1 VNFFQKVINS
11 QLEELDRRFTK
22 ESSELVLLASHLN
35 PRNSFQS
42 FDKDKLVGFARLYP
56 SEFSDSDTAAL
67 DLELQAFITDV
78 RLDARFCGM
87 NMLSDLSVKMVE
99 TGKNAAYP
107 LVYLLVKLAL
117 ILPGTPA
124 TVKAATTAL
133 KFIEDT
139 MREDPCNQWISDCLL
154 LYLEPDIVESI
165 PNDVVIASL

>member
-1 VNFFQKVINS
+1 
-11 QLEELDRRFTK
+11 
-22 ESSELVLLASHLN
+22 
-35 PRNSFQS
+35 
-42 FDKDKLVGFARLYP
+42 
-56 SEFSDSDTAAL
+56 
-67 DLELQAFITDV
+67 
-78 RLDARFCGM
+78 
-87 NMLSDLSVKMVE
+87 
-99 TGKNAAYP
+99 
-107 LVYLLVKLAL
+107 VKLAL